1 MFTKALSPAVA
12 VRREHLLRAGVRF
25 AIITRMPESGSTQQS
40 LCVEPNKWGYDR
52 G

>member
-1 MFTKALSPAVA
+1 MLTTRTSNAAA
-12 VRREHLLRAGVRF
+12 NRREHLLRGGVCAF
-25 AIITRMPESGSTQQS
+25 ASIPMPELGSTQQS